1 MNEHLAGG
9 KEGVYIGFQMVAK
22 IMRLFQRHL
31 RRQEQMEIYMT
42 LVAGLAGAQRMKIDE
57 LTVMLLQ

>member
-1 MNEHLAGG
+1 MYQHLAGG
-9 KEGVYIGFQMVAK
+9 QEGVNIGLQMVAK

-31 RRQEQMEIYMT
+31 GRQEQMEIYMT
-42 LVAGLAGAQRMKIDE
+42 LVAGLAGAQRVKIDE